1 MNRAVQHACET
12 RQPDEPVDLRS
23 AIYKLGEAL
32 LPPWHMA
39 CLFPLDFTFFFAHAE
54 RADRIIA
61 DRGCEL
67 CVWKVA
73 MKTAQTAGLLLG
85 YSLLLALIS
94 TTFVPSSTYAESYVA
109 GQFGVTFP
117 QSLSNGKVTQDGIGG
132 LGPSMDPVR
141 GRQVQPSP
149 HELLLK
155 P

>member
-1 MNRAVQHACET
+1 
-12 RQPDEPVDLRS
+12 
-23 AIYKLGEAL
+23 
-32 LPPWHMA
+32 MA
-39 CLFPLDFTFFFAHAE
+39 CLFPLGFTCFFAHAE

-109 GQFGVTFP
+109 GQFEVTFP
-117 QSLSNGKVTQDGIGG
+117 QSLSNGKVT
-132 LGPSMDPVR
+132 
-141 GRQVQPSP
+141 
-149 HELLLK
+149 
-155 P
+155 